1 MRIILLCFTLL
12 GFVLFSVNPV
22 RAATTPTDPVSK
34 PVTVM
39 LEKIANLKLKD
50 FKKFTGR
57 KLTLKESI
65 GFILLKRQIKRNPEQ
80 VSRYFLK
87 QVVKKAGKNADNSS
101 KGQTAFIFGLVGAG
115 LLILGLFVPYIILA
129 ALAAAILAIVL
140 GYIAKKE
147 NPGDK
152 KAGAATLLGWITIGL
167 FLAILLIAVIA
178 LASSDWW

>member
-1 MRIILLCFTLL
+1 MRKSLLYFILL
-12 GFVLFSVNPV
+12 GIVLFSVTPLQ
-22 RAATTPTDPVSK
+22 AATTPTDPPTK

-50 FKKFTGR
+50 LRKFTGR

-65 GFILLKRQIKRNPEQ
+65 GFLLLKRQIKRNPEQ
-80 VSRYFLK
+80 VSQYFMK
-87 QVVKKAGKNADNSS
+87 QVVKKSRKDAENGS

-115 LLILGLFVPYIILA
+115 LLILGLFVPYIIIA

-152 KAGAATLLGWITIGL
+152 KAGAATLLGWITIGM
-167 FLAILLIAVIA
+167 FLAILIIAVIA
-178 LASSDWW
+178 LSSSDWW

>member
-1 MRIILLCFTLL
+1 MRKTLL
-12 GFVLFSVNPV
+12 FFIFFGFVQFGPSSVQ
-22 RAATTPTDPVSK
+22 AATTPTDPVAK
-34 PVTVM
+34 PVTEM

-50 FKKFTGR
+50 LRKITGR

-65 GFILLKRQIKRNPEQ
+65 GFLLLKRQIKRNPDQ
-80 VSRYFLK
+80 VSRYFMK
-87 QVVKKAGKNADNSS
+87 QVVRKGKDAEGGS

-115 LLILGLFVPYIILA
+115 LLILGFFVPYIIIA
-129 ALAAAILAIVL
+129 AIAAAILAIVL

-167 FLAILLIAVIA
+167 FLAILIVAVIA
-178 LASSDWW
+178 LSSSDWW